1 MDFTAPEL
9 NSRNGSGRGS
19 SRRSAS
25 ARHAEPHLV
34 PTLDASRPDAL
45 GLFAAPCV
53 SPVASLLEAD
63 STRTGPPDAVRG
75 TSTGPPALSFVPAP
89 WQTAAAPWGR
99 SFPAPAAGSSASP
112 HAAPVITS
120 RSARREI
127 TRPAPQRLKVHRP
140 KGSAGVRP
148 GSSVLVSSQF
158 PAGGSLR
165 PDVGGRLA
173 RAARV
178 STRRSGAAKASVSV
192 APAASNTRAQTPDL
206 STIPFRDLAKDAGLV
221 AASWVSRADA
231 VTSCVDWLEGKFSVD
246 PDEFD
251 SLLDLFSRGR
261 DGGVLPW
268 VVEEHKRSGHPLYS
282 RGHVRLYYVP
292 GGSESRSDVEG
303 FASER
308 GRAYLT
314 ITGQGCRELEGDG
327 VVLNWEE
334 LAGELHARQFD
345 CSRFD
350 VAYDDRAGVLPFAT
364 LKRRVEAAAKSWGD
378 RSFTTRAQV
387 VGGQWSG
394 GADRPFGYTLNVGA
408 RGSETFVRFYDKAA
422 QLKAVHDE
430 DIDGSWTRCELEFR
444 RDRANAALLAF
455 AGMRMPTV
463 AEALA
468 GESGP
473 ILLEVSGAA
482 AIAGVLRGH
491 LEFKRL
497 GTHSRLERCKV
508 APWWAVFLAGCEKAR
523 LVVRPVVR
531 SVERSLRW
539 IGKQVAV
546 SLGLVLAAEGFGV
559 RALHALAQYGQTR
572 FAKKHQEMLAAHNNN
587 FARSFPS
594 AGAAYGTERGE
605 TRRPVARFGGDGS
618 DSAEPWDPSLIPAFG
633 AVENRNDDEVVGA
646 GVYFSPTLG
655 RWFGVGLDA
664 VVA

>member
-1 MDFTAPEL
+1 
-9 NSRNGSGRGS
+9 
-19 SRRSAS
+19 
-25 ARHAEPHLV
+25 
-34 PTLDASRPDAL
+34 
-45 GLFAAPCV
+45 
-53 SPVASLLEAD
+53 
-63 STRTGPPDAVRG
+63 
-75 TSTGPPALSFVPAP
+75 
-89 WQTAAAPWGR
+89 
-99 SFPAPAAGSSASP
+99 
-112 HAAPVITS
+112 
-120 RSARREI
+120 
-127 TRPAPQRLKVHRP
+127 
-140 KGSAGVRP
+140 
-148 GSSVLVSSQF
+148 
-158 PAGGSLR
+158 
-165 PDVGGRLA
+165 
-173 RAARV
+173 
-178 STRRSGAAKASVSV
+178 
-192 APAASNTRAQTPDL
+192 L
-206 STIPFRDLAKDAGLV
+206 STIPHHDLAKDAELV
-221 AASWVSRADA
+221 AASWVSRAES

-246 PDEFD
+246 PDDFD
-251 SLLDLFSRGR
+251 SLLGLFSRGR
-261 DGGVLPW
+261 DGVILPW
-268 VVEEHKRSGHPLYS
+268 VVEGHRRTGHPLYS

-292 GGSESRSDVEG
+292 GGSETRSDVEG

-327 VVLNWEE
+327 VVLNWQE
-334 LAGELHARQFD
+334 LAGELWARAFD

-394 GADRPFGYTLNVGA
+394 GAGRPFGYTLNVGA

-422 QLKAVHDE
+422 QMKAVHDE
-430 DIDGSWTRCELEFR
+430 DVDGQWTRCELEFR

-473 ILLEVSGAA
+473 VLLEVSGAA

-497 GTHSRLERCKV
+497 GTHSRLENCRV

-531 SVERSLRW
+531 SVERSLKW

-546 SLGLVLAAEGFGV
+546 SLGLVLAADGFGV
-559 RALHALAQYGQTR
+559 RTLHALARYGQTR
-572 FAKKHQEMLAAHNNN
+572 FLKKHQEILSAHNNN
-587 FARSFPS
+587 FARSSPS

-618 DSAEPWDPSLIPAFG
+618 DPTEPWDASIIPAFG
-633 AVENRNDDEVVGA
+633 SVENRNGDEDGPGA

-655 RWFGVGLDA
+655 RWFGVGVP